1 MNFKTGEVVYIS
13 HYSRNQA
20 SETVILEA
28 PENYLK
34 IKLTKDFAA
43 FDMLK
48 GDPVIIGYGYDGEAC
63 ICECFIIEVN
73 PGGSNITLE
82 IKDCIP
88 LSDKRLSENYPVS
101 IYSDIKIK
109 DSKKR
114 YAAIVKNMNLTGMNV
129 YLKQEMGEGE
139 EIEIDVYLDKRVVSL
154 RAAIIWKAPAC
165 GYTEYGLKIIY
176 SDFNDKNHMKLYLQL
191 LKEDQCKAIS
201 NLRNG

>member
-1 MNFKTGEVVYIS
+1 MNIKTGKVVYIS
-13 HYSRNQA
+13 HYSRKQA
-20 SETVILEA
+20 SETTILDA
-28 PENYLK
+28 SDSSLK
-34 IKLTKDFAA
+34 IRLTKDFVA
-43 FDMLK
+43 FDLFE
-48 GDPVIIGYGYDGEAC
+48 GDPVVIGYGYDGEAY
-63 ICECFIIEVN
+63 ICECIITEIN
-73 PGGSNITLE
+73 KGSGNITLQ
-82 IKDCIP
+82 IKECSP

-129 YLKQEMGEGE
+129 YSKHEMNDGE

-154 RAAIIWKAPAC
+154 RAAIIWKNTTS

-191 LKEDQCKAIS
+191 LKEDQYKAIS
-201 NLRNG
+201 NLHNE